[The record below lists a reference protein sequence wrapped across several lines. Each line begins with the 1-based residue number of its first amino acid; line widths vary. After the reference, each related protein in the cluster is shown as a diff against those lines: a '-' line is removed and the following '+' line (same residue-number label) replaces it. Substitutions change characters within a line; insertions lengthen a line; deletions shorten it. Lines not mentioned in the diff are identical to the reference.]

1 MDAGD
6 FSHKVLIKAT
16 RANNSQAGTPA
27 TICEQEVLSSR
38 PDLRSRIEEAVSR
51 ALPQNAKQHGS
62 ARVRAL
68 VQVIRR
74 ADGKK
79 EALKQFCTVEEL
91 PVIAAALACDCATAL
106 HGDPLAPSPGSLFEG
121 AKNFAR
127 SAHQEM
133 RDAASWIAP
142 LAKTPGAAA
151 ASPGVAEAAAPAVA
165 EAVQTARKA
174 TRAARAAGA
183 APPTP
188 EGMLQNVLTGVFKN
202 IMKNPETMRSVM
214 ETGQKIAA
222 GLPPPPIKPV

>member
-6 FSHKVLIKAT
+6 FTHKILIRAT

-27 TICEQEVLSSR
+27 VICEQEVLSSR

-91 PVIAAALACDCATAL
+91 PGIAAALACDCATAL
-106 HGDPLAPSPGSLFEG
+106 HGDPLAPSPGSLFEN
-121 AKNFAR
+121 AKDFAR
-127 SAHQEM
+127 DAHQQM
-133 RDAASWIAP
+133 REAAAWIAP
-142 LAKTPGAAA
+142 LAKTPAAA
-151 ASPGVAEAAAPAVA
+151 APGVAEAAAPAVA
-165 EAVQTARKA
+165 AAVQTARKA
-174 TRAARAAGA
+174 TRAARATGA

>member
-6 FSHKVLIKAT
+6 FTHKILIRAT

-27 TICEQEVLSSR
+27 VICEQEVLSSR

-79 EALKQFCTVEEL
+79 EALKQFCTIEEL
-91 PVIAAALACDCATAL
+91 PAIAAALACDCATAL
-106 HGDPLAPSPGSLFEG
+106 HGDPLAPSPGSLLEG
-121 AKNFAR
+121 AKDFAR
-127 SAHQEM
+127 DAHQQM
-133 RDAASWIAP
+133 REAAAWIAP
-142 LAKTPGAAA
+142 LAKTPAAPA
-151 ASPGVAEAAAPAVA
+151 VAEAAAPAVA

-174 TRAARAAGA
+174 TRAARATGA